1 MKVDVVSGVE
11 FDMREWPLVTLT
23 VSDSSC
29 LESPSSRQAVI
40 DGIVNILGKTIISAA
55 KKGLAFTFHVDFV
68 ISVSNLFRQ
77 LAPFILEF
85 ALAMARPD
93 IFEASKSSLKLS
105 KIRFHSE
112 DDVDMVYA
120 VAQLIAHVPQGAP
133 IEFEMAN

>member
-11 FDMREWPLVTLT
+11 FDMRGWPLVKLT
-23 VSDSSC
+23 VSDSSG
-29 LESPSSRQAVI
+29 LVSDRQAVI

-55 KKGLAFTFHVDFV
+55 SKGLQFKFQVDFM
-68 ISVSNLFRQ
+68 ISVSNLFRD

-93 IFEASKSSLKLS
+93 IFEASKHSLEQS

-112 DDVDMVYA
+112 DDVDMAYA

-133 IEFEMAN
+133 VEFEMARN